1 MKINLLVTALWMMMA
16 TAAPAEVLNRIV
28 ASIDG
33 DPITLYELE
42 QYVAKQA
49 SNIASL
55 GSPTQK
61 EALQALITEKLVAK
75 EITAQN
81 IRIRDEDIDRYIER
95 VKGQNRMSD
104 DQFKAALQQQ
114 GMSFDQY
121 RAQVKGEIEKIQLL
135 NREIRGRVNITPE
148 DVARYYEA
156 HKEDYRVPARVHLRH
171 IVLRLDPGAPDEV
184 VAAVTERAVE
194 IRKRIVAGRED
205 FAAVAK
211 QTSEDAAAGSGG
223 DLGEIEPGQILP
235 EFEKA
240 LETLKDGEV
249 SEPIRTQAGVHL
261 LKLEKRLKEGY
272 RPPTDLADEIKDKL
286 YSQALDERYR
296 RFLLEDLQKHH
307 YVEIQL

>member
-1 MKINLLVTALWMMMA
+1 MKIRFFVVVFWMAAA
-16 TAAPAEVLNRIV
+16 TVAGAEVLNRIV

-33 DPITLYELE
+33 EPITLYELD
-42 QYVAKQA
+42 QYVAKQK
-49 SNIASL
+49 SNLATL
-55 GSPTQK
+55 AAPTQK

-81 IRIRDEDIDRYIER
+81 IHVRDEDIDRYIER
-95 VKGQNRMSD
+95 VRAQNRMSD
-104 DQFKAALQQQ
+104 DQFKTALQQQ
-114 GMSFDQY
+114 GMTFDQY
-121 RAQVKGEIEKIQLL
+121 RNQVKGEIEKIQLL

-148 DVARYYEA
+148 DVARTYEA
-156 HKEDYRVPARVHLRH
+156 HKEDYLVPARVHLRH
-171 IVLRLDPGAPDEV
+171 IVLRLDPGAPDEL
-184 VAAVTERAVE
+184 VAAVTERALDL
-194 IRKRIVAGRED
+194 RKRIVKDGEE

-211 QTSEDAAAGSGG
+211 QTSEDAAAGEGG
-223 DLGEIEPGQILP
+223 DLGEIEPGQVLP

-240 LETLKDGEV
+240 LKTLKEGEV

-261 LKLEKRLKEGY
+261 LKLEKRVKQGY
-272 RPPTDLADEIKDKL
+272 RPLSEVSDEIKDKL